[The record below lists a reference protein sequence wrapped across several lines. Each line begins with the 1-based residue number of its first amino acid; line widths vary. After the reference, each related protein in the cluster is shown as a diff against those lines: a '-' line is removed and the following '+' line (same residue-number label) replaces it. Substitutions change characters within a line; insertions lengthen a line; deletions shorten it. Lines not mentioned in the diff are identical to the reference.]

1 MNRAA
6 AISLTSAFVL
16 FFSLSL
22 VAQESSKPRKFQTT
36 YKIDMYAEPGVNAKK
51 IGTIPTG
58 VILEALEE
66 TERYGGS
73 IKVVYKNK
81 NGYVF
86 KAEVQRYMDVA
97 APELVCWSNGY
108 KIIGSTYRYYF
119 VLRNDGTLPYVG
131 KVTIRLFDKDDK
143 VLFEKTADYSEGIA
157 PDSGGPFNIDMLVE
171 ASRFELEHK
180 DGKIKGTTGKFIEW
194 LPDLRRR
201 P

>member
-1 MNRAA
+1 MKRVA
-6 AISLTSAFVL
+6 AISLTSAFIL
-16 FFSLSL
+16 FYSVSLT
-22 VAQESSKPRKFQTT
+22 AQEQSKPRKFQTT
-36 YKIDMYAEPGVNAKK
+36 YKIDMYAEPGINAKK

-73 IKVVYKNK
+73 IKVIHKNK
-81 NGYVF
+81 TGYIF
-86 KAEVQRYMDVA
+86 KAEVERYMDVP

-119 VLRNDGTLPYVG
+119 VLRNDGTLPYRG
-131 KVTIRLFDKDDK
+131 KITVRLFDKDDK
-143 VLFEKTADYSEGIA
+143 VLLEKTADYSDGIS
-157 PDSGGPFNIDMLVE
+157 PDSGGPFNLDTLVE
-171 ASRFELEHK
+171 AARFEVEHK